1 MWSDGQTA
9 ILQQRGEAVC
19 HELGVCMPRS
29 SPPTVWFGRCLQSSP
44 ECCSS
49 SSKPAAFIRLICNE
63 ATNNRTPTDFTGA
76 RTARWDFPRSR
87 HKAGAQCTRS
97 ACRIGVRAPDSHSL
111 TLLQPARNHTHRL
124 PKSLCLSNVNAAP
137 ALCPVH
143 TSISITID
151 LKHFFSPK
159 LHH

>member
-1 MWSDGQTA
+1 MSCSQTDGQTA
-9 ILQQRGEAVC
+9 ILQQHGEAVPSA
-19 HELGVCMPRS
+19 GVCTPRS
-29 SPPTVWFGRCLQSSP
+29 SPPAVWFGRCLQSSP

-87 HKAGAQCTRS
+87 REAGAQCTCS
-97 ACRIGVRAPDSHSL
+97 ACRIGVRAPERHSP
-111 TLLQPARNHTHRL
+111 TLLQPARNHTH
-124 PKSLCLSNVNAAP
+124 CHSNVNAAP

-151 LKHFFSPK
+151 LQHFFLLSFIIN
-159 LHH
+159 L